1 MSQGWLVR
9 CEVKSPPDFTG
20 FGEVLCGQNAP
31 TYKRQARRTP
41 SARGLLFIAKGDYGI
56 DAHGP
61 ASGHE
66 SGESS
71 HSREHDRNGREC
83 YRVAGGDTEQHVPEE
98 A

>member
-1 MSQGWLVR
+1 MSQGRLAR
-9 CEVKSPPDFTG
+9 REVNSPPDFAG
-20 FGEVLCGQNAP
+20 FGEALCGHNAP
-31 TYKRQARRTP
+31 TYKRQARRNP
-41 SARGLLFIAKGDYGI
+41 SARGLSFIAKGDHRI

-71 HSREHDRNGREC
+71 HSREHERNGRER

>member
-9 CEVKSPPDFTG
+9 REVNSPPDFAG
-20 FGEVLCGQNAP
+20 FGEVLCRHNTP

-41 SARGLLFIAKGDYGI
+41 PARGLLFIAKGDHGI
-56 DAHGP
+56 DPHSP
-61 ASGHE
+61 AGGHE

-71 HSREHDRNGREC
+71 HSREHDRNGRER
-83 YRVAGGDTEQHVPEE
+83 YRVAGGDSEQHVPEE